1 MFGPIPTYDPLA
13 VIDDTP
19 PPAMVGNNSGSNGN
33 NNGDRGSGSGSNN
46 AENDPTSD
54 QTFENMNRAAM

>member
-19 PPAMVGNNSGSNGN
+19 PPAMVGNNSGNS
-33 NNGDRGSGSGSNN
+33 NGDRGSGSGSNNN